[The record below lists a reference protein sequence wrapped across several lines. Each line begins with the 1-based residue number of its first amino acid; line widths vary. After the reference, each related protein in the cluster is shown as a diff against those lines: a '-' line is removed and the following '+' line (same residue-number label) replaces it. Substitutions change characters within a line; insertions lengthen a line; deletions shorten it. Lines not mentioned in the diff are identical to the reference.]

1 MTIKIQDYK
10 LLEDFKKEQHE
21 RATKLEQ
28 YSLDAQAARARLTE
42 LQTQYEITFTRS
54 VKEGTDASAE
64 LLKIDQDI
72 EVQREVVARRE
83 RDLRLAHQ
91 AMPETKISSV
101 DVVARYKPD
110 FADGVRTEFE
120 ELVNPK
126 LQLARDLILS
136 AIVDGKEYSAAY
148 QPIHE
153 EIAEHVKGNHK
164 RGLTPHIMLQNH
176 PTDNARIHNAVGVV
190 SGVRKVLEEVS
201 QFTHGQKPHDY
212 TYIDVAPTVKTKTTA
227 KDGK

>member
-1 MTIKIQDYK
+1 MTIKIHDYK
-10 LLEDFKKEQHE
+10 LLEDFKAEQHE
-21 RATKLEQ
+21 RAEKLTQ
-28 YSLDAQAARARLTE
+28 YQKDAEGARARLIE

-54 VKEGTDASAE
+54 VKEGTDVTAE

-72 EVQREVVARRE
+72 ETQREVVTRRE

-91 AMPETKISSV
+91 AMPDTKISAV

-110 FADGVRTEFE
+110 FADGVRSEFE

-148 QPIHE
+148 QPLHE

-164 RGLTPHIMLQNH
+164 GGLTREIMLQNH
-176 PTDNARIHNAVGVV
+176 PTDNAKIHKAVGVV

-201 QFTHGQKPHDY
+201 QFTHGQVPYDY
-212 TYIDVAPTVKTKTTA
+212 KYIDVAPTVKTKTT